1 MFLEWCKEEKVQ
13 IVFVSCSPRL
23 APAYRNGNE
32 QRIFSWGIYRT
43 IRNDI
48 KMKTKKELKD
58 EYKQMEFP
66 MGVFQVKCMANQ
78 KSLIDN
84 STDMESK
91 WKRHK
96 MELKFG
102 NHRNKDL
109 QNDWNKYGADNFG
122 FEVLSELKK
131 NEEENMNYNKE
142 LKTLQ
147 DMIIEEMNIE
157 NMY

>member
-1 MFLEWCKEEKVQ
+1 
-13 IVFVSCSPRL
+13 
-23 APAYRNGNE
+23 
-32 QRIFSWGIYRT
+32 
-43 IRNDI
+43 
-48 KMKTKKELKD
+48 
-58 EYKQMEFP
+58 
-66 MGVFQVKCMANQ
+66 
-78 KSLIDN
+78 
-84 STDMESK
+84 MESK

-109 QNDWNKYGADNFG
+109 QNDWNQYGEDIFV

-147 DMIIEEMNIE
+147 DMVIEELNIE
-157 NMY
+157 NTY